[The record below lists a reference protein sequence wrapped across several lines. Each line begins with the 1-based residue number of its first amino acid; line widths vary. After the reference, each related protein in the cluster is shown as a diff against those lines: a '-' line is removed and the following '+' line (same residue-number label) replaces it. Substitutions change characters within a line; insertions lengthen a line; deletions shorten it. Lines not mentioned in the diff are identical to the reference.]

1 MIFFVYVYDIL
12 GYVMFVVPA
21 APNGLAFPLRSV
33 AFATWPSSRPAKG
46 TRDKAQLK
54 MNVMCGR
61 EAICI

>member
-33 AFATWPSSRPAKG
+33 AFATWPMHQKSGSCQSLQADQPRVSV
-46 TRDKAQLK
+46 TR
-54 MNVMCGR
+54 R
-61 EAICI
+61 S